1 MLPLPQLGLKR
12 PSTLDEAVALMSRL
26 RDDAQLI
33 AGGTDVLPN
42 MKQGLVSARTL
53 VSLQRI
59 DELRGIR
66 STATSLRVGSMT
78 TLDEIA
84 SSATV
89 RELAPALAEAA
100 DAVGGPHHRRMGTLG
115 GNLCLD
121 TRCRYYNQTHF
132 WRSALGFCLKKDGTV
147 CHVVAGGQRCVA
159 AASNDT
165 APALLALGASIV
177 LCSAAGERSVEARSF
192 YTADGIKNTTRSSD
206 EIVKEIVLPIGS
218 RVGGSSRRISGFDK
232 LRRRNAIDFP
242 LLSVAAAIDLLPVEL
257 ASSPPKIAS
266 IEIVVSAL
274 AARPRRLG
282 AAQRVA
288 SGTVLSSELTR
299 TLSAASLRE
308 CKPLDNIEGDPEW
321 RHEMVGIIV
330 SRLLQRLT
338 P

>member
-12 PSTLDEAVALMSRL
+12 PTTLEEAVALLERL
-26 RDDAQLI
+26 GDDAQLI

-53 VSLQRI
+53 VSLQRV

-66 STATSLRVGSMT
+66 EAHAELRIGSMT

-84 SSATV
+84 SSSRV
-89 RELAPALAEAA
+89 RALAPALAEAA
-100 DAVGGPHHRRMGTLG
+100 DSVGGPHHRRMGTLG

-121 TRCRYYNQTHF
+121 TRCRYYNQTYF
-132 WRSALGFCLKKDGTV
+132 WRSALGFCLKKDGSV

-165 APALLALGASIV
+165 APALMALDASLVLASAS
-177 LCSAAGERSVEARSF
+177 GERTVPTRAF
-192 YTADGIKNTTRSSD
+192 YTADGIKNTTRASG
-206 EIVKEIVLPIGS
+206 EIVKEVVVPLAGPNRS
-218 RVGGSSRRISGFDK
+218 SGFDK

-242 LLSVAAAIDLLPVEL
+242 LLSIAACVDRVADPAGPPKVAAV
-257 ASSPPKIAS
+257 
-266 IEIVVSAL
+266 EIVVSAL
-274 AARPRRLG
+274 AARPRRLA

-288 SGTVLSSELTR
+288 SGTLLDAQLAR
-299 TLSAASLRE
+299 TLSAAALRE
-308 CKPLDNIEGDPEW
+308 CKPLDNIEGDAEW
-321 RHEMVGIIV
+321 RHEMVGV
-330 SRLLQRLT
+330 LVGRLLQRLT

>member
-12 PSTLDEAVALMSRL
+12 PSSLEEAVALMSRL

-53 VSLQRI
+53 VSLQRVA
-59 DELRGIR
+59 ELRGIR
-66 STATSLRVGSMT
+66 CSEAALRIGSMT

-84 SSATV
+84 SSAQV
-89 RELAPALAEAA
+89 REVAPALAQAA

-132 WRSALGFCLKKDGTV
+132 WRSALGFCLKKDGSV

-165 APALLALGASIV
+165 APALMALGASIV
-177 LCSAAGERSVEARSF
+177 LASTAGERSVEARGF
-192 YTADGIKNTTRSSD
+192 YTADGIKNTTRTSD
-206 EIVKEIVLPIGS
+206 EIVKEVIIPIG
-218 RVGGSSRRISGFDK
+218 GARRISGFDK

-242 LLSVAAAIDLLPVEL
+242 LLSVAAAIDLLPAEL
-257 ASSPPKIAS
+257 PSSPAKIAH
-266 IEIVVSAL
+266 IEVVVSAL

-282 AAQRVA
+282 AAQRVT
-288 SGTVLSSELTR
+288 SGTLFGAEIIR

-321 RHEMVGIIV
+321 RHEMVGVLV
-330 SRLLQRLT
+330 SRLLQRLS